1 MGLVGDYFSKAKKE
15 LNVLEACRR
24 WGIPLWQC
32 PEAIFI
38 AIGFLAVIFIGGS
51 YLLGQQ
57 KLEPEQMVAVAS
69 GIAIVFLAAAFII
82 VNSFERMAEAN
93 RLKSEFLNITSHQ
106 LRTPLTAA
114 RWALSLLVAAPNV
127 GKENQRHMAILEEA
141 IGRMRRMVTTMLEVA
156 RIEAGTIRR
165 MGRRLSLRDLVST
178 IAAAFSD
185 FAYTS
190 NITLRYIA
198 PNDPVEV
205 MADEEQ
211 IRYVLESL
219 LDNAFRYTSGK
230 GTVSISLSQEGS
242 TARIAVSDTGAGVPD
257 KDQQRVF
264 NKFFRGANILRISP
278 GGMGLSLFVSRAV
291 IEAAHGTMGFLS
303 QEGSGSTFWFT
314 IPLVKSEPPL
324 PPQNQKVV

>member
-51 YLLGQQ
+51 YLFGQQ

-69 GIAIVFLAAAFII
+69 GIAIVFLAASFVI

-93 RLKSEFLNITSHQ
+93 RLKSEFINLTSHQ
-106 LRTPLTAA
+106 LRSPLTAA
-114 RWALSLLVAAPNV
+114 RWALSLLIIAPNI
-127 GKENQRHMAILEEA
+127 GEENQRYMAILGEA
-141 IGRMRRMVTTMLEVA
+141 MGRMRRMVTTMLEVA

-165 MGRRLSLRDLVST
+165 TERRLSLRDLVST
-178 IAAAFSD
+178 IVTAFSD
-185 FAYTS
+185 FARTS
-190 NITLRYIA
+190 DITLRYPA
-198 PNDPVEV
+198 PTDSFEI

-219 LDNAFRYTSGK
+219 LDNAFRYISGK

-242 TARIAVSDTGAGVPD
+242 TARIAVSDTGAGVPS

-264 NKFFRGANILRISP
+264 NKFFRGTNVFRISP
-278 GGMGLSLFVSRAV
+278 GGMGLSLFVSRAI
-291 IEAAHGTMGFLS
+291 IESENGTMGFLS

-314 IPLVKSEPPL
+314 IPLAKSEPLL
-324 PPQNQKVV
+324 PSKNPGGV